1 MATNFPNQTFPTMQ
15 DITAADAALIK
26 QYQDYMKAGNI
37 NAAQSVLANITNH
50 DSKIITADLINSI
63 LDTCVAIQDY
73 YNVRYSPAH
82 VVSATQPTNQQSTH
96 FWFEVTG
103 VTTE

>member
-1 MATNFPNQTFPTMQ
+1 
-15 DITAADAALIK
+15 
-26 QYQDYMKAGNI
+26 MKYGNI
-37 NAAQSVLANITNH
+37 NYSHYVLANIANH

-73 YNVRYSPAH
+73 YNKRYSPAY
-82 VVSATQPTNQQSTH
+82 VVSETQPTNQQPTD

>member
-15 DITAADAALIK
+15 DVTAADAALSK
-26 QYQDYMKAGNI
+26 QYQDYIRAGNI
-37 NAAQSVLANITNH
+37 NAAQSVLANIANH

-73 YNVRYSPAH
+73 YNVRYSPAY
-82 VVSATQPTNQQSTH
+82 VVSETQPTNQQPTD
-96 FWFEVTG
+96 FWLEVTG
-103 VTTE
+103 GTT